1 MVRRQARIRAM
12 RLLVATFL
20 VAVVTSNGTARAV
33 RQRGG
38 RPSSSINTAL
48 DALGLSQP
56 ESVRSILLLY
66 EGKSILKSKADELE
80 SNLRKGPDRI
90 DDRLMLIGYYSWNGH
105 EGMEKLR
112 LRTHV
117 LWMIKN
123 HPEHPATAEPGLR
136 DLPDDPEGNIQVL
149 ELWQQNLASRP
160 DDLAMLKNAEKFFFS
175 KDPAAADKLI
185 HRLAEKEPANAQWAA
200 ELAQLYRMFGIPG
213 ENIENPTERALEE
226 YNRVLALT
234 QNPAARRALS
244 GDMADAAFRI
254 GDFPLAAELAKI
266 YLKSSDRPAV
276 QRANTILGRVA
287 LRTDDITGAK
297 RFLLDS
303 ADSNAA
309 RDIALS
315 GPILV
320 LAQELIERGERE
332 TVVQYLEDCLALWPR
347 GEAILRIWIA
357 QIHEGRTPNFGNQ

>member
-1 MVRRQARIRAM
+1 M
-12 RLLVATFL
+12 RFLIATLLVAAT
-20 VAVVTSNGTARAV
+20 TSNGSAREL
-33 RQRGG
+33 RQRAG
-38 RPSSSINTAL
+38 RPPGSIGNAL

-66 EGKSILKSKADELE
+66 EGKSILRAKAEQLE
-80 SNLRKGPDRI
+80 SDLRKDSLKI

-105 EGMEKLR
+105 EGMDKLR
-112 LRTHV
+112 LRSHV
-117 LWMIKN
+117 LWMIQN
-123 HPEHPATAEPGLR
+123 HPEHPATAEPALR
-136 DLPDDPEGNIQVL
+136 DLPDDPEGNNQVL
-149 ELWQQNLASRP
+149 ELWQQNLRSKP
-160 DDLAMLKNAEKFFFS
+160 DDLAVLKNAEKFFFS
-175 KDPAAADKLI
+175 KDPAAAERLI
-185 HRLAEKEPANAQWAA
+185 HRIAEKEPANAQWPA

-213 ENIENPTERALEE
+213 VNYENPTERATEE

-234 QNPAARRALS
+234 QNPAARRTLS

-254 GDFPLAAELAKI
+254 GDFPAAAELAKI

-287 LRTDDITGAK
+287 LRADDLTSAK
-297 RFLLDS
+297 QYLLDS
-303 ADSNAA
+303 ADSGAA

-320 LAQELIERGERE
+320 LAQELMDRGERDA
-332 TVVQYLEDCLALWPR
+332 VLQYLRHCLALWPR

-357 QIHEGRTPNFGNQ
+357 EIQEGRTPKFGNQ

>member
-1 MVRRQARIRAM
+1 MWVMRILIAA
-12 RLLVATFL
+12 LLVG
-20 VAVVTSNGTARAV
+20 VTAANASGREP
-33 RQRGG
+33 RQRGD
-38 RPSSSINTAL
+38 RATSSINTTL

-66 EGKSILKSKADELE
+66 EGKSILRSKAEELE
-80 SNLRKGPDRI
+80 SNLRKDPGRV

-105 EGMEKLR
+105 EGLEKFR

-117 LWMIKN
+117 LWMLQN
-123 HPEHPATAEPGLR
+123 HPEHPATAEPSLR
-136 DLPDDPEGNIQVL
+136 DLPDDREGNNQVL
-149 ELWQQNLASRP
+149 ELWEQNLKSKP
-160 DDLAMLKNAEKFFFS
+160 DDLAVLKNAEKFFFS
-175 KDPAAADKLI
+175 KDPAAADRLI
-185 HRLAEKEPANAQWAA
+185 HRIAEKEPANSQWPA

-244 GDMADAAFRI
+244 GDMADAAFKI
-254 GDFPLAAELAKI
+254 GDFPVAAEFAKI

-287 LRTDDITGAK
+287 LRANDITSAK
-297 RFLLDS
+297 RYLLDS
-303 ADSNAA
+303 VDSGAE
-309 RDIALS
+309 RDIGLS
-315 GPILV
+315 GPMLV
-320 LAQELIERGERE
+320 LAKELIERGERE
-332 TVVQYLEDCLALWPR
+332 AVLEYLQDCLALWPR

-357 QIHEGRTPNFGNQ
+357 EIQEGKTPNFGNQ

>member
-1 MVRRQARIRAM
+1 M
-12 RLLVATFL
+12 RPLIVTLLVTVATASAFP
-20 VAVVTSNGTARAV
+20 RAL
-33 RQRGG
+33 QQQQGG
-38 RPSSSINTAL
+38 RTASSINGAL

-66 EGKSILKSKADELE
+66 EGKSILRSKADELE
-80 SNLRKGPDRI
+80 SNLRKDPGKI
-90 DDRLMLIGYYSWNGH
+90 DDRLTLIGYYSWNGH

-112 LRTHV
+112 LRSHL

-123 HPEHPATAEPGLR
+123 HPEHPATAEPSLR
-136 DLPDDPEGNIQVL
+136 DLPDDPDGNNQVL
-149 ELWQQNLASRP
+149 ELWQQNLTSRP
-160 DDLAMLKNAEKFFFS
+160 DDLAVLKNAEKFFFS
-175 KDPAAADKLI
+175 KDPSVADRLI
-185 HRLAEKEPANAQWAA
+185 HRIAETEPANAQWPA

-213 ENIENPTERALEE
+213 ENIENPTERAMEE

-234 QNPAARRALS
+234 QSPAARRALS
-244 GDMADAAFRI
+244 GDMADAAFKI

-287 LRTDDITGAK
+287 LRADDITSAK
-297 RFLLDS
+297 RYLLDS
-303 ADSNAA
+303 ADSGAA

-320 LAQELIERGERE
+320 LAKELIERGERE
-332 TVVQYLEDCLALWPR
+332 AVLQYLQGCLTLWPR

-357 QIHEGRTPNFGNQ
+357 EIQEGKRPNFGNQ

>member
-1 MVRRQARIRAM
+1 M
-12 RLLVATFL
+12 RLPVATLL
-20 VAVVTSNGTARAV
+20 VVIMTSNATARAG

-38 RPSSSINTAL
+38 RPATSINSGL

-66 EGKSILKSKADELE
+66 EGKSILRSKADELE
-80 SNLRKGPDRI
+80 SNLRKDPGKI
-90 DDRLMLIGYYSWNGH
+90 DDRLTLIGYYSWNGH
-105 EGMEKLR
+105 EGTQKLR

-123 HPEHPATAEPGLR
+123 HPEHPATAEPSLR
-136 DLPDDPEGNIQVL
+136 DLPDDPEGNNQVL
-149 ELWQQNLASRP
+149 ELWQKNLETRP
-160 DDLAMLKNAEKFFFS
+160 DDVAVLKNAEKFFFS
-175 KDPAAADKLI
+175 KEPAAADELI
-185 HRLAEKEPANAQWAA
+185 HRLAEKEPANPQWPA

-213 ENIENPTERALEE
+213 ENIKNPTERAMEE

-244 GDMADAAFRI
+244 GDMADAAFKI

-266 YLKSSDRPAV
+266 YLKSADRPAV

-287 LRTDDITGAK
+287 LRADDVTSAK
-297 RFLLDS
+297 RYLLNS
-303 ADSNAA
+303 ADSSAG

-320 LAQELIERGERE
+320 LAKELIERGERE
-332 TVVQYLEDCLALWPR
+332 AVVQYLQDCLALWPR

-357 QIHEGRTPNFGNQ
+357 EIHEGKTPNFGNQ